1 MDRGSL
7 APWVG
12 YFDRMSG
19 VTRRHH
25 AEAADHV
32 RRLRAAVA
40 IQRGLRLLDFG
51 CGPGLVGA
59 LLAPDVDRYLFWDA
73 APAVLQEAIRRLGH
87 VASAAPAPADLGALP
102 AGSIDLILVNSVVQ
116 YMGSSE
122 LATWLPRWRRL
133 LAPAGRVLLSDL
145 PPPGE
150 RALRAL
156 GDTLRFAASQGLL
169 ISALPEAVGALTR
182 YSARRTRTSL
192 FRPDTAELARLAA
205 AAGLSSERLAE
216 NLTFRAGRH
225 TVVLRPPGAA
235 PAGS

>member
-7 APWVG
+7 APWVA
-12 YFDRMSG
+12 YFDRVSG
-19 VTRRHH
+19 VTRRHQ

-32 RRLRAAVA
+32 RRLRAAVV

-73 APAVLQEAIRRLGH
+73 APAVLQEAIRRLGR
-87 VASAAPAPADLGALP
+87 VASAVPAPADLAALP
-102 AGSIDLILVNSVVQ
+102 AESIDLILVNSVVQ
-116 YMGSSE
+116 YMGPVE

-133 LAPAGRVLLSDL
+133 LAPGGRLLLSDL

-150 RALRAL
+150 GAIRAL
-156 GDTLRFAASQGLL
+156 GDTLRFAASRGLL
-169 ISALPEAVGALTR
+169 MRALPEAVGALAR
-182 YSARRTRTSL
+182 YSARRTRTPL
-192 FRPDTAELARLAA
+192 FRPGTAELARLAA
-205 AAGLSSERLAE
+205 AAGLSTERLAE
-216 NLTFRAGRH
+216 NLTFRAGRYA
-225 TVVLRPPGAA
+225 VVLRPSGAE